1 MKVQM
6 KNIRNAGHR
15 TWLHSS
21 QCIEYAFIQFVNIMV
36 GYKEDRV
43 CG

>member
-6 KNIRNAGHR
+6 ENIRNAGNR
-15 TWLHSS
+15 TWLPSS
-21 QCIEYAFIQFVNIMV
+21 QCIEYAFIQFVNIMD